1 MAQPSELMYSCVDI
15 RFRAVSFARQ
25 SLDLGNTLRMA
36 RLLWEERREE
46 FDDRAEE
53 RRKVDE
59 QSRTGDARIER
70 GSALRRRGVRTA
82 VTTVVNACISADMR
96 KLL

>member
-1 MAQPSELMYSCVDI
+1 
-15 RFRAVSFARQ
+15 
-25 SLDLGNTLRMA
+25 MA
-36 RLLWEERREE
+36 RLLWEERREQ

-82 VTTVVNACISADMR
+82 VTTVVNARISADMR

>member
-1 MAQPSELMYSCVDI
+1 MIYVFTLPAH
-15 RFRAVSFARQ
+15 
-25 SLDLGNTLRMA
+25 LRMA

-70 GSALRRRGVRTA
+70 GSALRRAGFAQR
-82 VTTVVNACISADMR
+82 
-96 KLL
+96 